1 MGPHEIAGKERRKT
15 KWRIVSAVMDERYGP
30 AWNCGKRIKKDEMAD
45 SIRRNGRTLW
55 THIKLREKD
64 EERQMADGIRRNGRT
79 LWARMK
85 LREKN
90 EEN

>member
-1 MGPHEIAGKERRKT
+1 MGPHEIAGKERRGMR
-15 KWRIVSAVMDERYGP
+15 WRMVSAVMDERYGTRMKLREK
-30 AWNCGKRIKKDEMAD
+30 NEENEMAD

-55 THIKLREKD
+55 TRIKLRKKD
-64 EERQMADGIRRNGRT
+64 EENKMPDSIRRNGRT